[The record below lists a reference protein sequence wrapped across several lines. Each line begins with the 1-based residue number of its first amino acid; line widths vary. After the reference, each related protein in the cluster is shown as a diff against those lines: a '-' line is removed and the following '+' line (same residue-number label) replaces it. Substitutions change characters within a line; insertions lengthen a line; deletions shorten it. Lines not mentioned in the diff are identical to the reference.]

1 MTTISETIAFIGAGH
16 MAAALIEGVIAAG
29 TCAPGRISAT
39 DVRPDALD
47 ALAKRLGIATGSDNA
62 AAARAADV
70 IVLSVKPQVFGALL
84 PEIAGSIAPHQLV
97 LSIAAGVPI
106 AAIEGRLAPGARVVR
121 AMPNTPALVRCG
133 ATALAAGS
141 RATADDLALAE
152 QLFRSVGIVERVPE
166 SQMDAVT
173 ALSGS
178 GPAYVFYMVEA
189 LTEAGVRAGLPAATA
204 AALTAQ
210 TVLGAARMLS
220 EGSDPPEELRRKV
233 TSPGGTTAAG
243 IAQFDAAGLRE
254 IVARAVEHAQERG
267 RELGAQARA
276 QATAGPKGSP

>member
-1 MTTISETIAFIGAGH
+1 MPIPQRIAFLGAGN
-16 MAAALIEGVIAAG
+16 MTAALIEGVIAAS
-29 TCAPGRISAT
+29 TCAPDRITAT
-39 DVRPDALD
+39 DVRPEALD
-47 ALAKRLGIATGSDNA
+47 ALAKRFGIGTGRDNA

-70 IVLSVKPQVFGALL
+70 VVLSVKPQVFGALL
-84 PEIAGSIAPHQLV
+84 PEIAGSIGPHQLV
-97 LSIAAGVPI
+97 VSIAAGVPI
-106 AAIEGRLAPGARVVR
+106 DALEGRLAPGARVVR

-141 RATADDLALAE
+141 RATHEDLALAE
-152 QLFRSVGIVERVPE
+152 QLFRSVGIALRVPE
-166 SQMDAVT
+166 AQMDAVT

-178 GPAYVFYMVEA
+178 GPAYVFYLVEA

-220 EGSDPPEELRRKV
+220 EGSDAPEELRRKV

-254 IVARAVEHAQERG
+254 IVARAVEQAKERG

-276 QATAGPKGSP
+276 QAGAGPKGEP

>member
-1 MTTISETIAFIGAGH
+1 MP
-16 MAAALIEGVIAAG
+16 
-29 TCAPGRISAT
+29 C
-39 DVRPDALD
+39 
-47 ALAKRLGIATGSDNA
+47 GSH
-62 AAARAADV
+62 
-70 IVLSVKPQVFGALL
+70 
-84 PEIAGSIAPHQLV
+84 GS
-97 LSIAAGVPI
+97 
-106 AAIEGRLAPGARVVR
+106 
-121 AMPNTPALVRCG
+121 
-133 ATALAAGS
+133 AGS

-243 IAQFDAAGLRE
+243 IAPVDAAGWRE
-254 IVARAVEHAQERG
+254 IVARAVVDAPERG
-267 RELGAQARA
+267 RALGAQAGAR
-276 QATAGPKGSP
+276 ATAGPKGSP